1 MAMFEVVFHGQVR
14 PGIDPAQA
22 RARIG
27 QLFQVDANQ
36 LDVLFSG
43 RRIVIKK
50 GLDEA
55 AAQKYLQA
63 IERAG
68 ALCVV
73 QPEGTGQA
81 APSAAAP
88 ARQAAA
94 PAPTPA
100 PVAAQPEA
108 AASADRAPAPR
119 DEFMAAFADVDAP
132 NLPVAELG
140 ADMQDSYRDYAPLE
154 IDLSAFSLA
163 PVGSD
168 LGQLPRTTTAAVPD
182 TDHLRI
188 ADEDED

>member
-14 PGIDPAQA
+14 PEIDPAQA

-27 QLFQVDANQ
+27 QLFQVDAKQ

-43 RRIVIKK
+43 RRIIIKK

-55 AAQKYLQA
+55 AAQKYRQA

-73 QPEGTGQA
+73 QLEGA
-81 APSAAAP
+81 APEASSVPSPAPTSTPAVAATPVAAAP
-88 ARQAAA
+88 GF
-94 PAPTPA
+94 
-100 PVAAQPEA
+100 
-108 AASADRAPAPR
+108 ASSVDRAPAPR
-119 DEFMAAFADVDAP
+119 DEFMAAFVDVEAP
-132 NLPVAELG
+132 NLPIAELG
-140 ADMQDSYRDYAPLE
+140 ADLQESYRDYAPLD

-168 LGQLPRTTTAAVPD
+168 LGQLPRTANAAIPD
-182 TDHLRI
+182 TSHLRI
-188 ADEDED
+188 ADED

>member
-27 QLFQVDANQ
+27 QLFQVDAKQ

-43 RRIVIKK
+43 RRIIIKK
-50 GLDEA
+50 GLDDA
-55 AAQKYLQA
+55 AAQKYRQA

-73 QPEGTGQA
+73 QLEGA
-81 APSAAAP
+81 AQDVPGEP
-88 ARQAAA
+88 AA
-94 PAPTPA
+94 PAPAPAQAAVAPA
-100 PVAAQPEA
+100 PAP
-108 AASADRAPAPR
+108 SAGSGPVPR
-119 DEFMAAFADVDAP
+119 DEFMAAFVDVEAP

-140 ADMQDSYRDYAPLE
+140 SDMQDSYRDHAPLE

-168 LGQLPRTTTAAVPD
+168 LGQLPRNATAAVPD
-182 TDHLRI
+182 TSHLRM
-188 ADEDED
+188 ADEE